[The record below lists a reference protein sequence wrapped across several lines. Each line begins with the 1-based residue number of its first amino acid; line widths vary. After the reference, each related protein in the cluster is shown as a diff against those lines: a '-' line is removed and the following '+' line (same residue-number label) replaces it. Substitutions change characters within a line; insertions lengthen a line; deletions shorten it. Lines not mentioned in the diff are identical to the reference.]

1 MDKRQQ
7 YALIQRRKGELAKA
21 LREGLSKFTQLGIK
35 ADVYVPKG
43 KDNVA
48 YLLIDED
55 DLTKFFQRRTV
66 SKMRK
71 LGKDINV
78 KSSIKDDVLITKIV
92 SRAEVNE
99 EEVDKDI
106 NRVKGELNKMKIR
119 SEVFVDVK
127 DYVSLTF
134 LMDVNSIVE
143 YFDRQVKKTI
153 ESKRVK
159 VLTTVY
165 RENNVLVV
173 RFAK

>member
-21 LREGLSKFTQLGIK
+21 LREGLNRFTQLGIK

-71 LGKDINV
+71 LGKDIN
-78 KSSIKDDVLITKIV
+78 
-92 SRAEVNE
+92 
-99 EEVDKDI
+99 
-106 NRVKGELNKMKIR
+106 RVKGELNKMKIR

-127 DYVSLTF
+127 DYVNLTF